1 MTCADARHF
10 ILTASPASIR
20 GRTDIAFRRHV
31 EGCAHCATAAGQVVG
46 DVDRLRAALIARG
59 SRAAA
64 PRRSRGRVV
73 ATLIPLAL
81 AAELALFAFLSN
93 RDTVNPLLGDR
104 KVIDDTVTTLLP
116 VIQSEIDTGEVTRV
130 AYEPPK
136 HGVAA
141 AVAPAADTT
150 PDSDSLARA
159 GQAAAASHQVQVTP
173 TSRKEHVA
181 VIATSNPKIT
191 VVWITR
197 GDSL

>member
-10 ILTASPASIR
+10 ILTADPSAIR
-20 GRTDIAFRRHV
+20 GRTDIPFRLHV
-31 EGCAHCATAAGQVVG
+31 EGCAHCASAAAQVVG

-64 PRRSRGRVV
+64 PRRSRARVV

-104 KVIDDTVTTLLP
+104 RVIDDTVTTLLP
-116 VIQSEIDTGEVTRV
+116 VAHTEIDTGEVTRV
-130 AYEPPK
+130 PYAAPK
-136 HGVAA
+136 QEVAA
-141 AVAPAADTT
+141 AVTPAADTT
-150 PDSDSLARA
+150 PDPDSLARA
-159 GQAAAASHQVQVTP
+159 GQAAAASRHVQVTP

-191 VVWITR
+191 VVWITK